1 MAFLDDKDING
12 WASPTELD
20 AILRKSARCQARL
33 ETQTNPVV
41 YIMIGATLG
50 MVYFSLRNRMVST
63 QVAQAVENLLI

>member
-1 MAFLDDKDING
+1 
-12 WASPTELD
+12 
-20 AILRKSARCQARL
+20 LRKSARCQARL